1 MAPDLPVSTQSTDQR
16 VVSFFDNYFEKKVE
30 YASNDFDAVT
40 GFFVKRGFDPQAS
53 IALAQLL
60 LTQAK
65 IDGIKVFQ
73 LIDTLKG
80 LSEIQLSKVVTEVLN
95 FNRDKTSRLGY
106 ATQNP
111 QNKFE
116 TRNIMI

>member
-1 MAPDLPVSTQSTDQR
+1 MYIENSA
-16 VVSFFDNYFEKKVE
+16 
-30 YASNDFDAVT
+30 
-40 GFFVKRGFDPQAS
+40 
-53 IALAQLL
+53 
-60 LTQAK
+60 
-65 IDGIKVFQ
+65 
-73 LIDTLKG
+73 
-80 LSEIQLSKVVTEVLN
+80 SKVVTEVLN

>member
-1 MAPDLPVSTQSTDQR
+1 MAADLPVAAESTDQR
-16 VVSFFDNYFEKKVE
+16 VVSFFDNYFQKKVE

-40 GFFVKRGFDPQAS
+40 GFFTKRGFDLQAS
-53 IALAQLL
+53 IAIAQLL

-73 LIDTLKG
+73 LIDTIQG
-80 LSEIQLSKVVTEVLN
+80 LSEIQLSKVVTEILN

>member
-1 MAPDLPVSTQSTDQR
+1 MSVELPAKTKTIDQR
-16 VVSFFDNYFEKKVE
+16 VVSFFDNYFQKKVE
-30 YASNDFDAVT
+30 YASNDFDAVSGYFT
-40 GFFVKRGFDPQAS
+40 KRGFDPQAS
-53 IALAQLL
+53 IAIAQIL

-73 LIDTLKG
+73 LIETLKG
-80 LSEIQLSKVVTEVLN
+80 LSEVQLSRVITEILN

-106 ATQNP
+106 ATQNSE
-111 QNKFE
+111 QKFE

>member
-1 MAPDLPVSTQSTDQR
+1 MAIDLPNKIETTDER
-16 VVSFFDNYFEKKVE
+16 TVSFFDNYFQKKVE
-30 YASNDFDAVT
+30 YASNDFDAVV
-40 GFFVKRGFDPQAS
+40 GFFTKRNFDPQAS
-53 IALAQLL
+53 IAIAQLL
-60 LTQAK
+60 LTQSK

-73 LIDTLKG
+73 LIETLKT
-80 LSEIQLSKVVTEVLN
+80 LPEIQLSKVVTEILN